1 MFGKSI
7 GEYLRFQKVF
17 LIAIVV
23 VWLVRLVLSL
33 AGTPNTTA
41 KWFSVTVV
49 LLIGMLYYAVAVHTR
64 GFGSYKQLLPLVF
77 FQSLLAESLVALAI
91 VLAIFT
97 GRDNIYTAPEYSGG
111 GEGKTWI
118 HVVAHIIVGAI
129 VIPLMSWLIASL
141 VMLVTKLIV
150 KRPTPQTA

>member
-17 LIAIVV
+17 LIAIFI

>member
-7 GEYLRFQKVF
+7 GEYLRFQKVI

-33 AGTPNTTA
+33 AGTPNATA
-41 KWFSVTVV
+41 RWFSVTVV

-64 GFGSYKQLLPLVF
+64 GFGSYKQLLPMLL
-77 FQSLLAESLVALAI
+77 FQSLIVEGLVARAI
-91 VLAIFT
+91 VQAIVT
-97 GRDNIYTAPEYSGG
+97 GRDNNYTAPEYSGG
-111 GEGKTWI
+111 GDGKNWL
-118 HVVAHIIVGAI
+118 HVFAHIVIGAI
-129 VIPLMSWLIASL
+129 VMPLVSWLVASL

-150 KRPTPQTA
+150 KRPAAQTA